1 MCDWNH
7 FPNITLRLVLPNL
20 TAKPA
25 TFGII
30 LDTLA
35 TTEYSHAHRAR
46 HLIDTVN
53 RKLMI
58 RFSLSQLLHRGQLHP
73 MLVNQSV
80 RIPVSRRQ
88 QRPDTDPL
96 APATVSGPEGKLQC
110 CVSALTG
117 SSRSTGSL
125 NWSDRQIDYQM
136 MFTISRLNYKLPAHS
151 KIKTTGFCSSAR
163 PAEFSASQGSWQS
176 RETLGNRFG

>member
-58 RFSLSQLLHRGQLHP
+58 RFSLSLLFSHCI
-73 MLVNQSV
+73 V
-80 RIPVSRRQ
+80 
-88 QRPDTDPL
+88 
-96 APATVSGPEGKLQC
+96 ASGIQC
-110 CVSALTG
+110 
-117 SSRSTGSL
+117 
-125 NWSDRQIDYQM
+125 W
-136 MFTISRLNYKLPAHS
+136 
-151 KIKTTGFCSSAR
+151 
-163 PAEFSASQGSWQS
+163 
-176 RETLGNRFG
+176 